1 MLSCLSSIVIDSPI
15 PPLDEAGDLPSEA
28 LFITLIHYLLL
39 LLLFICDVPFSVR
52 AEPFSFFLCA
62 SLFADVEGRT
72 LRFILWLS

>member
-39 LLLFICDVPFSVR
+39 LFICDVPFLVSGLSLF
-52 AEPFSFFLCA
+52 PFSFVPHCLLMWRVA
-62 SLFADVEGRT
+62 R
-72 LRFILWLS
+72 